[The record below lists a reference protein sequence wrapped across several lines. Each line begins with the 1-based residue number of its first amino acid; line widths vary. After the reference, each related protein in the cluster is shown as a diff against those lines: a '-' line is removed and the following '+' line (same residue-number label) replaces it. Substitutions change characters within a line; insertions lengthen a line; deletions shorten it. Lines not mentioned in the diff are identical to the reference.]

1 MRKVSVDR
9 KLLPTDPV
17 VLQEMVLAQAQ
28 QLEEQRQRLERTELL
43 RARYGRKSEQLSAAQ
58 LALFQAELAA
68 QGTSLGEVRSDTK
81 PERDDHNEDPPAPLD
96 SPSIRS
102 RRGRQALPKHLK
114 RERIDYDLPEA
125 DQPCAE
131 CHERLRRIGRKSV
144 NDWNTFRRK

>member
-28 QLEEQRQRLERTELL
+28 QLEEQRQRLERTEHLLAQLL

-131 CHERLRRIGRKSV
+131 CHERLRASGG
-144 NDWNTFRRK
+144 NQ